1 VTRRSQQ
8 LTQELHDYL
17 LAYSTPP
24 DAVLHDLA
32 AETSSRYPGEAGM
45 QIGAEQGMFMTLLA
59 RLIGART
66 AVEVGTFTGYSSIC
80 LARGLAGDGRLV
92 CCDVSQEWTSV
103 ARRYWQRAG
112 LADRIELRLGP
123 ALDSLRAL
131 PAGPDLDLAFIDA
144 DKSGYV
150 SYWEEIVPR
159 IRPGGLILVDNTLYH
174 GRVVD
179 SDSTDANTEGIR
191 AFNARAIADHRV
203 ELVLLPI
210 GDGLTMARKKPG

>member
-1 VTRRSQQ
+1 
-8 LTQELHDYL
+8 
-17 LAYSTPP
+17 
-24 DAVLHDLA
+24 
-32 AETSSRYPGEAGM
+32 
-45 QIGAEQGMFMTLLA
+45 
-59 RLIGART
+59 
-66 AVEVGTFTGYSSIC
+66 
-80 LARGLAGDGRLV
+80 
-92 CCDVSQEWTSV
+92 V
-103 ARRYWQRAG
+103 ARRYWDRAG
-112 LADRIELRLGP
+112 LTDRVELRLGP

-179 SDSTDANTEGIR
+179 PDSTDANTEGIR